1 MFCTG
6 WLFLIM
12 LHMGKF
18 LLPLQIVFL
27 GLWNKKTLK
36 RQLLQLCRLR
46 LFFLRLQR
54 NRVVMVV
61 RMVKCLGSKVQVHNR
76 SLLSLHWQLITCL
89 KLFCHNS
96 VLSWIRLWLMAMVIF
111 KLLVMLNYNRIQMT
125 ISILISR
132 VKKRLIELVG
142 RLLMVS
148 QHQLCYR
155 SWT

>member
-12 LHMGKF
+12 LHMGKL
-18 LLPLQIVFL
+18 LLPLQIIFL
-27 GLWNKKTLK
+27 RLRNKETLK

-61 RMVKCLGSKVQVHNR
+61 RTVKWLSRKVHNR

-142 RLLMVS
+142 HLLMVL
-148 QHQLCYR
+148 QHQLCYK